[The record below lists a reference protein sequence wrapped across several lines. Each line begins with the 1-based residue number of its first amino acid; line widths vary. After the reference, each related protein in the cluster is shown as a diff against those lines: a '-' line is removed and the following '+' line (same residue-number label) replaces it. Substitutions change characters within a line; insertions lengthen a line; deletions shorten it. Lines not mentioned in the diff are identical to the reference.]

1 MTEQNAGP
9 VDGDGRDQS
18 AGNQLAIKRVYVKD
32 VSFEVPMGL
41 EAFGQQWQPRVNQ
54 DIAAEVKRLNEK
66 EYEVVLSIT
75 ISVQQE
81 EKVLYL
87 VEVHQAGVFVV
98 AGFEAAQLAQVLN
111 THCPSILF
119 PYARELIDSLVV
131 RGNFPPLMLPPINFE
146 ALFHQAAREKSQSAL
161 SGGAS
166 PSGKPN

>member
-1 MTEQNAGP
+1 MTEQKAGP
-9 VDGDGRDQS
+9 TSGDGRDQP

-32 VSFEVPMGL
+32 VSFEVPMGV

-54 DIAAEVKRLNEK
+54 DIGAEVKRLNEN

-81 EKVLYL
+81 DKVLYL

-98 AGFEAAQLAQVLN
+98 AGFEAPQLAQVLN

-131 RGNFPPLMLPPINFE
+131 RSNFPPLMLPPINFE
-146 ALFHQAAREKSQSAL
+146 ALFQQAVKEKGQSAL
-161 SGGAS
+161 AGAAS

>member
-9 VDGDGRDQS
+9 VNGDGRDQP

-54 DIAAEVKRLNEK
+54 DIAAEVKRLNEN

-81 EKVLYL
+81 EEVLYL

-98 AGFEAAQLAQVLN
+98 AGFEAPQLGQVLN

-146 ALFHQAAREKSQSAL
+146 ALFQQAAREKSQNAL